1 MGIDIPALINE
12 LNQTDEHHQ
21 IEAKA
26 GREISRPVLQ
36 SICAFSNEPGLSG
49 GVVLLGL
56 SRDEG
61 AMPPRYEVTGV
72 TDPDK
77 LSQDVASQCAS
88 IFNVPVRPRVQTEM
102 IQGVPVVAIRV
113 QEATEKPVYFKSR
126 GLPEGA
132 YRRIGSTDQ
141 GCTESDLLVFF
152 QSRGG
157 KAFDQSLVD
166 GARLADFDD
175 EAITDYRKL
184 RKDVN
189 PEAAELSWS
198 DAELLEA
205 LGAMQ
210 VKGGE
215 PRPTVA
221 GVLLFGKTRAHRRLF
236 PGVRLDYLRVPGT
249 TWVEDPD
256 QRYVANV
263 EFRGPLFQ
271 VVRRAVSTIIDDLP
285 KGFNLPEG
293 SLQSEDT
300 LPLPRRVIREAVVN
314 AVMHRDYKTHRPTQI
329 IRYANRIEVTNAGF
343 SLKAEQKLGETGSEL
358 RNPTIAAVFHETNFA
373 ETKGSGIRVMRRF
386 MEQAGLAPPTFD
398 SDREGNTFTARLLLH
413 HFLGE
418 EDLAWLQAL
427 GAPTPEQMKALV
439 FLREV
444 GAVDNSTY
452 RQLSGVGTLKASQDL
467 RALRDEGLLEMKGQ
481 GRSTYYV
488 PSDKLVQSMR
498 KHAQGATRGST
509 TAVEPAR
516 ATEETSIG
524 SEKSSTGSAESS
536 IDKGLSKEVSSVGS
550 EESSVGSAES
560 SIDRGAAT
568 EKTSD
573 VPALPPHLESK
584 VAQIG
589 RRAQPD
595 EVMRCIEAL
604 CNWRALRAEELATF
618 LDRNLSYLVS
628 RYLSPMIREGT
639 LEYTIPEMPNH
650 PKQRYQTPGG
660 N

>member
-1 MGIDIPALINE
+1 M
-12 LNQTDEHHQ
+12 
-21 IEAKA
+21 A
-26 GREISRPVLQ
+26 GRTCEAS
-36 SICAFSNEPGLSG
+36 PGIHHL
-49 GVVLLGL
+49 VHTT
-56 SRDEG
+56 
-61 AMPPRYEVTGV
+61 RYT
-72 TDPDK
+72 PDT
-77 LSQDVASQCAS
+77 S
-88 IFNVPVRPRVQTEM
+88 
-102 IQGVPVVAIRV
+102 AI
-113 QEATEKPVYFKSR
+113 
-126 GLPEGA
+126 L
-132 YRRIGSTDQ
+132 
-141 GCTESDLLVFF
+141 
-152 QSRGG
+152 
-157 KAFDQSLVD
+157 
-166 GARLADFDD
+166 
-175 EAITDYRKL
+175 
-184 RKDVN
+184 
-189 PEAAELSWS
+189 
-198 DAELLEA
+198 
-205 LGAMQ
+205 
-210 VKGGE
+210 
-215 PRPTVA
+215 
-221 GVLLFGKTRAHRRLF
+221 
-236 PGVRLDYLRVPGT
+236 VRLD
-249 TWVEDPD
+249 
-256 QRYVANV
+256 
-263 EFRGPLFQ
+263 
-271 VVRRAVSTIIDDLP
+271 
-285 KGFNLPEG
+285 
-293 SLQSEDT
+293 
-300 LPLPRRVIREAVVN
+300 
-314 AVMHRDYKTHRPTQI
+314 
-329 IRYANRIEVTNAGF
+329 RYANRIEVTNVGF

-452 RQLSGVGTLKASQDL
+452 LQLSGVGTLKASQDL

-488 PSDKLVQSMR
+488 PSDELVHSMR
-498 KHAQGATRGST
+498 KHAQGATRGPT
-509 TAVEPAR
+509 MALEPAG
-516 ATEETSIG
+516 ATEESSIG

-536 IDKGLSKEVSSVGS
+536 IDKGLPKEVSSTGS
-550 EESSVGSAES
+550 EGSP
-560 SIDRGAAT
+560 IDRGPAA

-573 VPALPPHLESK
+573 VPALPPHLESRI
-584 VAQIG
+584 AQIG

-604 CNWRALRAEELATF
+604 SNSRALRAEELVTF